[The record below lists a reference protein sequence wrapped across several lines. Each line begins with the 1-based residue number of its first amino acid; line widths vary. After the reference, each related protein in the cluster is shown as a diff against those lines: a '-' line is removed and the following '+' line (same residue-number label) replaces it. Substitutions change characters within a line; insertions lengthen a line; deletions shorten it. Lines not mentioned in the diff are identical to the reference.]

1 MKNLFSYIRSWFST
15 GKKSEVDMLREQFTS
30 HVNAQEMR
38 IQHLEQKVHRLAV
51 MLAYEEVSVTT
62 DDNTIRDHF
71 NNHIKRVVESELSID
86 DLVESAIED
95 RDFSSDISDALDDAI
110 SNRDWDYELRE
121 AIDFDRFADKVAD
134 KLDWPTLISDNE
146 IVCKGDYDFDDFM
159 LKSEHMSDDDLV
171 TRENLADM
179 VSDQLKRDWFPM
191 MVYEIVGESFD
202 KKLLVTRENA
212 QANCVNAI
220 DDEIENAVAESVR
233 ERMKAKFG
241 PEFDNWFNE
250 NIRHTI
256 KVVLG
261 EFLQAAYEQTKNEGE
276 VSNG

>member
-1 MKNLFSYIRSWFST
+1 MKMFSYIRSWFST
-15 GKKSEVDMLREQFTS
+15 GKQSEVDMLREQFTR